1 MGGLLF
7 NVTTA
12 ALMML
17 MLNGGLALLGQ
28 DTLRGRRVPW
38 AAVGLTSVAVAGVI
52 TQLCWSGAMDALDS
66 DPARSG
72 WWRTVTSTF
81 MQNGG
86 LLGGAWNI
94 ATLAVIAALADWFW
108 GTPLTLGLFLAGI
121 LLPGYVDALFGESG
135 PSTDPRNFAGSSGAT
150 YFLAATLSAALLL
163 RVLRSGRG
171 PGRGTGRSAEPGTG
185 HSPGRELLKEAL
197 LAAGVPMLGLAVW
210 FAQSNG
216 HGLVSVYGFAL
227 GCAVHAL
234 GRSPHSTEGQ
244 HAVRPVR
251 CDGA

>member
-7 NVTTA
+7 NATTA

-17 MLNGGLALLGQ
+17 MLNGGLALVGQ
-28 DTLRGRRVPW
+28 DTLRGRRIPW
-38 AAVGLTSVAVAGVI
+38 AAVGLTAVALAGVI

-72 WWRTVTSTF
+72 WWRTVTAAF

-86 LLGGAWNI
+86 LLGRAWNI
-94 ATLAVIAALADWFW
+94 ATLAVIAALANWFW
-108 GTPLTLGLFLAGI
+108 GAPLTLGLFLAGI
-121 LLPGYVDALFGESG
+121 LLPEYIDALFGENG
-135 PSTDPRNFAGSSGAT
+135 HGTDPRNFAGSSGAT

-163 RVLRSGRG
+163 RTLR
-171 PGRGTGRSAEPGTG
+171 TGRR
-185 HSPGRELLKEAL
+185 HDRESLKETV
-197 LAAGVPMLGLAVW
+197 LAAAVPALGLVIW

-227 GCAVHAL
+227 GSATCALTHRTSARPAPAAGAAPAGEV
-234 GRSPHSTEGQ
+234 PHE
-244 HAVRPVR
+244 A
-251 CDGA
+251 A

>member
-17 MLNGGLALLGQ
+17 MLNGGLSLLGQ
-28 DTLRGRRVPW
+28 GTLRGRRIPW

-72 WWRTVTSTF
+72 WWRIVTSTF

-121 LLPGYVDALFGESG
+121 LLPGYIDTLFGESG
-135 PSTDPRNFAGSSGAT
+135 HSTDPRNFAGSSGAT

-163 RVLRSGRG
+163 RVLHTGRSTGRGAERG
-171 PGRGTGRSAEPGTG
+171 PGRER
-185 HSPGRELLKEAL
+185 LKEAL
-197 LAAGVPMLGLAVW
+197 PAAGVPVLGLAVW

-216 HGLVSVYGFAL
+216 HGLVAVYGFAL
-227 GCAVHAL
+227 GA
-234 GRSPHSTEGQ
+234 
-244 HAVRPVR
+244 AVRAVTRRAWDRPAPAARSATVE
-251 CDGA
+251 

>member
-17 MLNGGLALLGQ
+17 MLNGGPTLLGQ
-28 DTLRGRRVPW
+28 GTLRGRRVPW
-38 AAVGLTSVAVAGVI
+38 AAVGLTSLAVAGVI
-52 TQLCWSGAMDALDS
+52 TQLCWSGAMDAFDS

-72 WWRTVTSTF
+72 WWRIVTSAF

-121 LLPGYVDALFGESG
+121 LLPGYVDTLFGESG
-135 PSTDPRNFAGSSGAT
+135 HSTDPRNFAGSSGAT

-163 RVLRSGRG
+163 RVLRTPRTGRG
-171 PGRGTGRSAEPGTG
+171 SDRGTAPGAE
-185 HSPGRELLKEAL
+185 HSTGREHLKEIL
-197 LAAGVPMLGLAVW
+197 LAAGVPLLGLAVW

-227 GCAVHAL
+227 GCAVHAV
-234 GRSPHSTEGQ
+234 GRSPHSPDGQ
-244 HAVRPVR
+244 HAVHPVR

>member
-17 MLNGGLALLGQ
+17 MLNGGLTLLGQ
-28 DTLRGRRVPW
+28 GTLRGRRIPW
-38 AAVGLTSVAVAGVI
+38 AAVGLTSVAVAGVV

-72 WWRTVTSTF
+72 WWRIVTSTF

-121 LLPGYVDALFGESG
+121 LLPGYVDTLFGESG
-135 PSTDPRNFAGSSGAT
+135 HSTDPRNFAGSSGAT
-150 YFLAATLSAALLL
+150 YFLAATLSAALLI
-163 RVLRSGRG
+163 RVLRT
-171 PGRGTGRSAEPGTG
+171 GRGTEERDTG
-185 HSPGRELLKEAL
+185 QERRKEAL
-197 LAAGVPMLGLAVW
+197 LAAGVPVLGLAVW

-227 GCAVHAL
+227 GAAVCAL
-234 GRSPHSTEGQ
+234 TRRTWD
-244 HAVRPVR
+244 RPAPAARAATVE
-251 CDGA
+251 

>member
-17 MLNGGLALLGQ
+17 MLNGGLTLLGQ
-28 DTLRGRRVPW
+28 GTPRGRRIPW

-72 WWRTVTSTF
+72 WWRIVTSTF

-108 GTPLTLGLFLAGI
+108 GTPLTLGLFLAGV
-121 LLPGYVDALFGESG
+121 LLPGYVDTLFGESG
-135 PSTDPRNFAGSSGAT
+135 HSTDPRNFAGSSGAT

-163 RVLRSGRG
+163 RVLRTGRGTEERG
-171 PGRGTGRSAEPGTG
+171 PGRER
-185 HSPGRELLKEAL
+185 LKEAL
-197 LAAGVPMLGLAVW
+197 LAAGVPVLGLAVW

-227 GCAVHAL
+227 GAAVCAL
-234 GRSPHSTEGQ
+234 TRRTGD
-244 HAVRPVR
+244 RPAPAAR
-251 CDGA
+251 AATAE

>member
-17 MLNGGLALLGQ
+17 MLNGGLALVGQ
-28 DTLRGRRVPW
+28 DTLRGHRIPW
-38 AAVGLTSVAVAGVI
+38 AAVGLTAAALAGVI

-72 WWRTVTSTF
+72 WWRTVTAAF

-94 ATLAVIAALADWFW
+94 ATLAVIAALADWLW
-108 GTPLTLGLFLAGI
+108 GAPLTLGLFLAGI
-121 LLPGYVDALFGESG
+121 LLPEYLDALFGENG
-135 PSTDPRNFAGSSGAT
+135 HSTDPRNFAGSSGAT

-163 RVLRSGRG
+163 RTLR
-171 PGRGTGRSAEPGTG
+171 TGR
-185 HSPGRELLKEAL
+185 HHDRESLKETL
-197 LAAGVPMLGLAVW
+197 LAAAVPALGLVIW

-216 HGLVSVYGFAL
+216 HGLVSVYGFAP
-227 GCAVHAL
+227 G
-234 GRSPHSTEGQ
+234 S
-244 HAVRPVR
+244 AVRALTHRASDRPAAGEVPHE
-251 CDGA
+251 AA

>member
-17 MLNGGLALLGQ
+17 MLNGGLTLLGQ
-28 DTLRGRRVPW
+28 GTPRGRRVPW
-38 AAVGLTSVAVAGVI
+38 AAVGLTSVAVTGVI

-72 WWRTVTSTF
+72 WWRIVTSTF

-86 LLGGAWNI
+86 LLGAAWNI

-121 LLPGYVDALFGESG
+121 LLPGYVDTLFGESG
-135 PSTDPRNFAGSSGAT
+135 HSTDPRNFAGSSGAT

-163 RVLRSGRG
+163 RVLRTGRG
-171 PGRGTGRSAEPGTG
+171 AGRGTEERA
-185 HSPGRELLKEAL
+185 PGRERLKEAL
-197 LAAGVPMLGLAVW
+197 LAAGVPVLGLAVW

-227 GCAVHAL
+227 GAAVCAL
-234 GRSPHSTEGQ
+234 TRRTRD
-244 HAVRPVR
+244 RPAPAAR
-251 CDGA
+251 AATAE

>member
-17 MLNGGLALLGQ
+17 MLNGGLTLLGQ
-28 DTLRGRRVPW
+28 DTLRARRVPW
-38 AAVGLTSVAVAGVI
+38 AAVGLTSLAVAGVI

-72 WWRTVTSTF
+72 WWRTLTSTF

-86 LLGGAWNI
+86 PLGGAWNL
-94 ATLAVIAALADWFW
+94 ATLAVIAALANWFW
-108 GTPLTLGLFLAGI
+108 GAPLTLGLFLAGI
-121 LLPGYVDALFGESG
+121 LLPGYVDALFGEHG
-135 PSTDPRNFAGSSGAT
+135 HSTDPRNFAGSSGAT

-163 RVLRSGRG
+163 RTLR
-171 PGRGTGRSAEPGTG
+171 TGRR
-185 HSPGRELLKEAL
+185 PGREHLKEIL
-197 LAAGVPMLGLAVW
+197 LAAGVPVLGLAVW

-234 GRSPHSTEGQ
+234 TRRTPDRPAPDARAGGLPNRPRRHSI
-244 HAVRPVR
+244 HVA
-251 CDGA
+251 D